1 MNDFDFNS
9 VGKRLP
15 YKVEDGFF
23 ERFEEQVAAKVSCED
38 EVGKKRKASG
48 WLRDG
53 FGMTLRIA
61 LTTAAIL
68 LVGMVVWRNLY
79 STDTADFNS
88 VETAFAHLSE
98 EDQQYLL
105 DTYEEDIFINNYSNE
120 TDNE

>member
-1 MNDFDFNS
+1 MGNMNDFDFNS
-9 VGKRLP
+9 VGKRMP

-23 ERFEEQVAAKVSCED
+23 ERFEEQVAAKALCD
-38 EVGKKRKASG
+38 NKVGKGRKMSV
-48 WLRDG
+48 R
-53 FGMTLRIA
+53 LRIPIRLA
-61 LTTAAIL
+61 LTAAAVL

-79 STDTADFNS
+79 PQDTVDFDS

-105 DTYEEDIFINNYSNE
+105 DTYDEDIFINTYNNE